1 MFQSWKIKALVTAL
15 ISGLPG
21 NNKIYQFIQL
31 KCGRLISDPFEHL
44 KAAAEVFK
52 NLNEL
57 QQSPIK
63 LPQIFEIG
71 TGHEPLFPISWY
83 LCGSGPIVTVDLH
96 RRINLEIFRMSLN
109 KIAENPTKLFV
120 IFEGIVD
127 TSLLKER
134 FDILVKYRNEPLL
147 LMQKVNIL
155 YLAPYDATETGFSDD
170 TFDIHFSNNVFEHI
184 PPDTLNQI
192 LMEAKRVLKP
202 NGIAI
207 HKVDESDHFAHTDK
221 SIESINF
228 LQYSQKFW
236 KLIGGN
242 QYSYHNRLREPDFI
256 KIFET
261 NNFKVTSKIT
271 QIDEKAKIQ
280 RLNGFKVHKDYS
292 KYAVDELCTTSTII
306 YAEPN

>member
-1 MFQSWKIKALVTAL
+1 MLQFWKIKALITAL

-21 NNKIYQFIQL
+21 NVKIYQFVQL
-31 KCGRLISDPFEHL
+31 RYGRLISDPFEHM
-44 KAAAEVFK
+44 KAAAEIFK

-57 QQSPIK
+57 KQSSVI

-96 RRINLEIFRMSLN
+96 RRINLEIFKMSLN
-109 KIAENPTKLFV
+109 KIAENPTQLFA
-120 IFEGIVD
+120 IFEGIVNIRV
-127 TSLLKER
+127 LKER
-134 FDILVKYRNEPLL
+134 FDILVKYQNEPQL
-147 LMQKVNIL
+147 LMQEANIL

-170 TFDIHFSNNVFEHI
+170 TFDIHFSNNVLEHI
-184 PPDTLNQI
+184 HPDALNQV
-192 LMEAKRVLKP
+192 LMEAKRILKS

-228 LQYSQKFW
+228 LQYSQRFW
-236 KLIGGN
+236 KLIAGN
-242 QYSYHNRLREPDFI
+242 QYSYHNRLREPDLI
-256 KIFET
+256 QIFET
-261 NNFKVTSKIT
+261 NNFIVSSKISK
-271 QIDEKAKIQ
+271 IDQKAKIQ
-280 RLNGFKVHKDYS
+280 RLNGFEVHKDYS
-292 KYAVDELCTTSTII
+292 KYSVDELCTASTII